1 MDQTYPVNTPA
12 SILCVGM
19 GWFPVTSGGLNRY
32 LYELSHQ
39 LVSLQDQVE
48 VCGVGLPAASPD
60 SPVMLT
66 NLASPNS
73 SLLPRLWSVRQQF
86 AQRHLQKP
94 DAINLHFSL
103 YSFPLLDHLPKN
115 VPVTFNFQGSWAMES
130 AFEVGHKRK
139 FYIQRW
145 LEQQVYHRCDR
156 FIVLSK
162 SFGQSL
168 HEIYGVPWQKI
179 QVIPGGVDIDT
190 FQPTH
195 SRQAARA
202 HLGWQSDRKIL
213 FTPRR
218 LVRRMGLDKLLTAMV
233 QVKQQVPEVW
243 LGIAGKGYL
252 RPELERQIVELGLSQ
267 HVQLLGYVPDE
278 QLPIAY
284 QAADL
289 TVVPS
294 QSLEGFGLILV
305 ESLACGTPAFC
316 TPVGGMPEI
325 VAPFSP
331 DLVTA
336 TADSDK
342 IAERL
347 IDLLTDQ
354 IPLPTHAACREYA
367 CQQFDW
373 RSITPRVRNVLLA

>member
-1 MDQTYPVNTPA
+1 MSHTYPTNTPA

-39 LVSLQDQVE
+39 LVRVKDQVE
-48 VCGVGLPAASPD
+48 VCGVGLPDAEPD
-60 SPVMLT
+60 SSIMLT
-66 NLASPNS
+66 NLASPDS
-73 SLLPRLWSVRQQF
+73 SLLPRLWSTRKQF
-86 AQRHLQKP
+86 AQRHLKMP
-94 DAINLHFSL
+94 DAINLHFAL
-103 YSFPLLDHLPKN
+103 YSFPLLEDLPKN

-139 FYIQRW
+139 FYVQRW
-145 LEQQVYHRCDR
+145 LEQQVYRRCDR

-168 HEIYGVPWQKI
+168 HEIYGVSWDKI
-179 QVIPGGVDIDT
+179 HVIPGGVDVT
-190 FQPTH
+190 AFQPTH
-195 SRQAARA
+195 SRAEARA
-202 HLGWQSDRKIL
+202 ELGWQSDRKIL

-233 QVKQQVPEVW
+233 KVKQQVPDVW
-243 LGIAGKGYL
+243 LGIAGKGYM
-252 RPELERQIVELGLSQ
+252 RPELEQQIEELGLGE
-267 HVQLLGYVPDE
+267 HVKLLGFVPDQ

-305 ESLACGTPAFC
+305 ESLACGTPALC

-325 VAPFSP
+325 VSPFSP

-336 TADSDK
+336 TADSDA
-342 IAERL
+342 IADRL

-354 IPLPTHAACREYA
+354 IPLPTQAACREYA
-367 CQQFDW
+367 CQQYDW
-373 RSITPRVRNVLLA
+373 RLITPRVRDILLA